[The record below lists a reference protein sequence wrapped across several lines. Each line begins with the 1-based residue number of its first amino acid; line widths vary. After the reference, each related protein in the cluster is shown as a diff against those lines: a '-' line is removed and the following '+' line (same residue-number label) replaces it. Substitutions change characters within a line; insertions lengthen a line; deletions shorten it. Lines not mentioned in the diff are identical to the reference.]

1 MKRRPQST
9 RSTGSGLARPLPVG
23 LGREWSCAFAI
34 WVWCAGCV
42 WVSAACPSPCGLG
55 MAYVGVP
62 VRVSGCACGCGVC
75 GVGKSGRGD
84 TDGVWTVGLLRVS
97 RVGGSL
103 VGETFTTF
111 GSAQTAKPYCY
122 SPRYHN
128 PLSVSVTHGPLG
140 VATHG
145 SLGPGSG
152 SRAARARPT
161 ALARPP
167 PAVAPRDHS
176 PGPRAASPNHECCMS
191 DSSPTPP
198 SPAAA
203 ADDGSLG
210 AERVVPRGDVVPR
223 TRQSPPPPPPLQP
236 PPPLL
241 QPPPPLPLQ
250 PPPPLPLKRPRSRA
264 GRAADLAARDL
275 SAAGMTWS

>member
-1 MKRRPQST
+1 M
-9 RSTGSGLARPLPVG
+9 
-23 LGREWSCAFAI
+23 
-34 WVWCAGCV
+34 
-42 WVSAACPSPCGLG
+42 SAACPSPCGLG

-62 VRVSGCACGCGVC
+62 VRVSGGACGCGVC

-191 DSSPTPP
+191 DSSPTPA

>member
-1 MKRRPQST
+1 MCIVYKKCRCVEHTPSCIGYC
-9 RSTGSGLARPLPVG
+9 GSFLNKQT
-23 LGREWSCAFAI
+23 FAKNMSLRCPI
-34 WVWCAGCV
+34 CV
-42 WVSAACPSPCGLG
+42 ESKVSPCQQ
-55 MAYVGVP
+55 P
-62 VRVSGCACGCGVC
+62 
-75 GVGKSGRGD
+75 
-84 TDGVWTVGLLRVS
+84 TS
-97 RVGGSL
+97 RAHGHTL
-103 VGETFTTF
+103 
-111 GSAQTAKPYCY
+111 
-122 SPRYHN
+122 RYHN

-152 SRAARARPT
+152 SSAARARPT

-191 DSSPTPP
+191 DP

-210 AERVVPRGDVVPR
+210 AERVVPRGGVVPR
-223 TRQSPPPPPPLQP
+223 TRQSPPPPP
-236 PPPLL
+236 
-241 QPPPPLPLQ
+241 

-264 GRAADLAARDL
+264 GRAGDLAARDL
-275 SAAGMTWS
+275 SPAGMTWSGLGSGFGLGLGPGLGSRLGQGEGQREGEGEG

>member
-84 TDGVWTVGLLRVS
+84 TDGVWTVRVGLLRVS

-111 GSAQTAKPYCY
+111 GK
-122 SPRYHN
+122 
-128 PLSVSVTHGPLG
+128 
-140 VATHG
+140 
-145 SLGPGSG
+145 
-152 SRAARARPT
+152 
-161 ALARPP
+161 AL
-167 PAVAPRDHS
+167 
-176 PGPRAASPNHECCMS
+176 
-191 DSSPTPP
+191 
-198 SPAAA
+198 
-203 ADDGSLG
+203 
-210 AERVVPRGDVVPR
+210 
-223 TRQSPPPPPPLQP
+223 
-236 PPPLL
+236 LL
-241 QPPPPLPLQ
+241 
-250 PPPPLPLKRPRSRA
+250 
-264 GRAADLAARDL
+264 
-275 SAAGMTWS
+275 

>member
-1 MKRRPQST
+1 MRA
-9 RSTGSGLARPLPVG
+9 AR
-23 LGREWSCAFAI
+23 I
-34 WVWCAGCV
+34 W
-42 WVSAACPSPCGLG
+42 
-55 MAYVGVP
+55 
-62 VRVSGCACGCGVC
+62 ACGSYKNKQRLLR
-75 GVGKSGRGD
+75 GVGRGTVAGTWSGGGAGPGSRGC
-84 TDGVWTVGLLRVS
+84 
-97 RVGGSL
+97 GSVY
-103 VGETFTTF
+103 VGETQQTFTQPFFLLRKAFT
-111 GSAQTAKPYCY
+111 GY
-122 SPRYHN
+122 SPARYHN

-176 PGPRAASPNHECCMS
+176 PGPRAASPNHECCVS

-198 SPAAA
+198 PPAAA

-210 AERVVPRGDVVPR
+210 AERVVPRGGVVPR
-223 TRQSPPPPPPLQP
+223 TRHSPPPPPLQP
-236 PPPLL
+236 PPPL
-241 QPPPPLPLQ
+241 LQ